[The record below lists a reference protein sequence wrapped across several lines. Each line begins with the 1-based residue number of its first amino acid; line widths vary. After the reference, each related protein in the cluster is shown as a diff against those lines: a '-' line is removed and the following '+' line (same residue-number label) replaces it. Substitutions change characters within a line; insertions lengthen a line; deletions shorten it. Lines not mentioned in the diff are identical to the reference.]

1 MRHDRIINNGPN
13 VHGMGAFEGVQSAAL
28 TAQKTMLTARF
39 ALQALSDEA
48 LQLAVTEELR
58 RRPWHVAARVIEG
71 LGK

>member
-1 MRHDRIINNGPN
+1 MRHDRSIHTAPN
-13 VHGMGAFEGVQSAAL
+13 IHGMGAFEGVQAAAL
-28 TAQKTMLTARF
+28 TAQKTMASARF

-58 RRPWHVAARVIEG
+58 RRSWRVAHNVIES

>member
-1 MRHDRIINNGPN
+1 MRHDRSIHTAPSI
-13 VHGMGAFEGVQSAAL
+13 HGMGAFEGVQAAAL
-28 TAQKTMLTARF
+28 TAQKTMASARF

-58 RRPWHVAARVIEG
+58 RRSWRVAQTVIEG